1 MSIIKLMESKKNLVL
16 VGMMGSGKSTIGSI
30 LAKKLDFE
38 LLDIDKIIE
47 KNESSTI
54 SNIFINNGEDYF
66 RKIEEKITIENL
78 KLQNKV
84 ISLGGGAF
92 INTNIQKK
100 VLKSSISFWLNLK
113 KSTIIKRIF
122 NSKKRPL
129 VKNLSEKN
137 IKKLIYDRNVFYKK
151 AHYQINCDNLNKTQI
166 AEKIIKIYE
175 KL

>member
-1 MSIIKLMESKKNLVL
+1 MSKKNLVL

-30 LAKKLDFE
+30 LARKLDFE

-92 INTNIQKK
+92 INKNIRKK
-100 VLKSSISFWLNLK
+100 ILKSSISFWLNLK
-113 KSTIIKRIF
+113 KSTIIKRIS
-122 NSKKRPL
+122 NSKNRP
-129 VKNLSEKN
+129 VIKNLNEKN
-137 IKKLIYDRNVFYKK
+137 IKKLIYDRYIFYKK
-151 AHYQINCDNLNKTQI
+151 ANYQINCDNLNRTQI
-166 AEKIIKIYE
+166 VEKIISIYE